1 MNGRWISKVV
11 GAVAALALTLPTAL
25 LTSGSRGHHP
35 TRRPDRRRGDRDRLA
50 AGHGGVGARF
60 E

>member
-25 LTSGSRGHHP
+25 LTSGSAVATTSPSG
-35 TRRPDRRRGDRDRLA
+35 T
-50 AGHGGVGARF
+50 
-60 E
+60 